1 MNFKLTILNTAAFL
15 YLLCCILYTLI
26 NYSVLSGGEGWGI
39 AYMIVLFILGLSALL
54 VDFIIRRIFK
64 EKKTQ
69 HIVSAIA
76 TVLYAIVI
84 YMGS

>member
-1 MNFKLTILNTAAFL
+1 MNFKLTILNTSAFL
-15 YLLCCILYTLI
+15 YLFCCIFYTLL
-26 NYSVLSGGEGWGI
+26 NYSVLSDNEGWGI

-54 VDFIIRRIFK
+54 VDFILRRIFK

-69 HIVSAIA
+69 QIVSAAA
-76 TVLYAIVI
+76 TVFYAIVI